1 MTYAAKSVLAAV
13 VLLAVTAHAAEKQ
26 TLANAKV
33 GDWVE
38 YKQTVDANGRSMEM
52 STKQAVTAK
61 DEKSITLKSQMT
73 VMGRELPG
81 GEIKIP
87 LDQEYNPA
95 GGAKGSAKMEETE
108 TGEETLTAGG
118 KEYKCR
124 WVKVKG
130 TTEGRGGK
138 EVPFEG
144 KVWICKDV
152 PLGGMVKMDGKA
164 DGNTFKKELTG
175 CGQGK

>member
-1 MTYAAKSVLAAV
+1 MTHAAKGVSAV
-13 VLLAVTAHAAEKQ
+13 VLLLAVSAHAAEKQ

-38 YKQTVDANGRSMEM
+38 YKQSTEATGKSMEM
-52 STKQAVTAK
+52 STKQSVTGK
-61 DEKSITLKSQMT
+61 DEKSITLKTQMT

-81 GEIKIP
+81 GEVKIP

-108 TGEETLTAGG
+108 TGEEPLTVGD

-138 EVPFEG
+138 EVQFEG

-152 PLGGMVKMDGKA
+152 PLGGMVKMEGKA
-164 DGNTFKKELTG
+164 DGNSFKKELSG